1 MKNYSRFLKPA
12 ALILAVVLFA
22 GGFLAC
28 RAQGDSAVE
37 TKGDFTGLELHTG
50 VSVTYVQGPYK
61 PVKITGDKEK
71 VAFVEV
77 RRKGNILEIHHK
89 SRGRNVNINGNDVKI
104 TVQAP
109 SVREFD
115 LSVGATLDVNGNL
128 VAKGDVDFDLGT
140 GAVVNVGSIS
150 APKIQIDCSTGA
162 VVNLSGVKTER
173 MEVDCSTGA
182 VANLTG
188 TVGYLEIDCGTGAV
202 LNASGLKAQSG
213 EIEAGTGAH
222 VDVNIRDVKSLEKG
236 IGAEVTNHA
245 R

>member
-1 MKNYSRFLKPA
+1 MKNSSRFFKPA
-12 ALILAVVLFA
+12 AVVLAVVLVA
-22 GGFLAC
+22 GCFWSC

-37 TKGDFTGLELHTG
+37 GKGDFTELELHTG

-61 PVKITGDKEK
+61 PVKITGDKAK
-71 VAFVEV
+71 VALVEV
-77 RRKGNILEIHHK
+77 RRKGNTLEICHK

-115 LSVGATLDVNGNL
+115 LSVGATLDVKGSL

-140 GAVVNVGSIS
+140 GAVVSVGSIS

-162 VVNLSGVKTER
+162 AVNLTGIKTER

-182 VANLTG
+182 VANLGG

-202 LNASGLKAQSG
+202 VNASGLKAQSG
-213 EIEAGTGAH
+213 DIEAGTGAH
-222 VDVNIRDVKSLEKG
+222 VEVNIRDVKSLEKG
-236 IGAEVTNHA
+236 VGAEVTNHA

>member
-37 TKGDFTGLELHTG
+37 INGNFTELELHTG

-71 VAFVEV
+71 VALVEV
-77 RRKGNILEIHHK
+77 RRKGNTLEIYHK

-115 LSVGATLDVNGNL
+115 LSVGATLDINGSL

-162 VVNLSGVKTER
+162 VINLSGVKAER

-182 VANLTG
+182 VANLIG

-202 LNASGLKAQSG
+202 MNASGLKAQSG

-222 VDVNIRDVKSLEKG
+222 VDVNIREVKSLEKG